1 MLSSIEFAMTR
12 RRLAIALDNYHDCPE
27 NYEHFY
33 LPYVGGVLIRV
44 GLHIKKSLG
53 PADVFTVPS
62 ISA

>member
-27 NYEHFY
+27 NYGHFY
-33 LPYVGGVLIRV
+33 LPYVGGVFIR
-44 GLHIKKSLG
+44 GAAYKKSLG
-53 PADVFTVPS
+53 PADMFTVPS

>member
-27 NYEHFY
+27 NYVHFY
-33 LPYVGGVLIRV
+33 LPYVGGVLIR
-44 GLHIKKSLG
+44 GAAHKKSLG
-53 PADVFTVPS
+53 PADMFTVPS